1 LHGACHSESKKDT
14 GIVLGVGAVVVV
26 TNIYYTRSMTLA
38 RGDAVSCAG
47 LVHESRALA
56 FALATLLT
64 ASATEAQADAPVA
77 HSTSNV
83 EMRVSTDQPGASID
97 IETWSRRPVPG
108 VALHFHCENDCMLSV
123 PPARYRLV
131 LHRPEPGLADDTMV
145 VQVQDSV
152 MFRSAAPN
160 HSTIATL
167 GLALAIVGAALGAS
181 GVLSLAYSALSQ
193 ICEGQNCGA
202 PSGFALY
209 GLTAAI
215 AGSALVLFGLVVRS
229 SHAHAFERE
238 PPPAPRWRAGIS
250 PTTLGFRGYVSLV
263 F

>member
-1 LHGACHSESKKDT
+1 
-14 GIVLGVGAVVVV
+14 
-26 TNIYYTRSMTLA
+26 M
-38 RGDAVSCAG
+38 SCAG
-47 LVHESRALA
+47 LVSEWRALA

-64 ASATEAQADAPVA
+64 ASATEAQADVPVA
-77 HSTSNV
+77 QSTSHI

-97 IETWSRRPVPG
+97 VETWLRHPVPG
-108 VALHFHCENDCMLSV
+108 VGLHFHCEHDCMLSV
-123 PPARYRLV
+123 PPGRYRLV
-131 LHRPEPGLADDTMV
+131 LHRPDPGSADDTMV

-160 HSTIATL
+160 HSSIATL
-167 GLALAIVGAALGAS
+167 GLALAIVGAVLAAS

-193 ICEGQNCGA
+193 ICEAQSCGA

-209 GLTAAI
+209 GLSAAI
-215 AGSALVLFGLVVRS
+215 AGSALVLIGLLVRS

-238 PPPAPRWRAGIS
+238 PLPAPRLRAGIS
-250 PTTLGFRGYVSLV
+250 PTTRGFRGYVSLV